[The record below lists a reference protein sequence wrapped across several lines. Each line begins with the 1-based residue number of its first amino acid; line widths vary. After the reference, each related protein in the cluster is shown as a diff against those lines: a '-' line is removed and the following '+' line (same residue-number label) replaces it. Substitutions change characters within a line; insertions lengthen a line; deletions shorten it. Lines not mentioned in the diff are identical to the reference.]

1 MDGILTASLMRSRL
15 QGGADGP
22 ARRRGIPRLDGNDQE
37 KNASMFFCR
46 KERLIEEPCGR
57 RKTIRNRSFLR

>member
-1 MDGILTASLMRSRL
+1 MDGILTASLMHSRL

-37 KNASMFFCR
+37 KNASMFFLP
-46 KERLIEEPCGR
+46 EG
-57 RKTIRNRSFLR
+57 KTN